1 MRTNIIVGMIAL
13 AGWAAWAEEAVLP
26 GTFEFQLGGATVTTL
41 AERQQTI
48 GKEILIGATD
58 DILKRYA
65 PGGSVSNAVNAFLVR
80 AAGKTVL
87 VDTGLGLKLLDNLK
101 SAGVGA
107 GDIDAVLITH
117 MHRDHIGGLLRGG
130 VAVFTNATVYI
141 ARREFEHWKQKGTDA
156 QIIADAYAGRFR
168 LFHPQKLED
177 GKPAQLVR
185 GVTAFAADGHTPGHT
200 VFLVEGQTKK
210 LLIWGDLTHAALLQ
224 IPHPE
229 VAVTYDVDAAQ
240 AVESRKRVLAYVATN
255 EIHYVGGMHVAYPG
269 VAYLW
274 QQKETNTCY
283 ATPVDYTCTNASGT
297 EVFVRSDGYRTE
309 KQYVTEGPAKGQIK
323 RLTEMNTHQQG
334 LWWQITDHTYDEA
347 GWPLRT
353 EKNLYGV
360 GSEKPQESEESI
372 FFPKSKMTH
381 YIKATR
387 RSGEILYTVFNE
399 RWQVVAYVSGE
410 GKLTKEVKP
419 GNDQYWAP
427 LLKGETP
434 DQARARLAQAAQ
446 DKQVAETRRA
456 AEEKAAD
463 EAAAKAIA
471 ASAPLRPFVFP
482 KTIADALP
490 ADLDSALPKGLTN
503 VLATVKKAHFMSM
516 RNMTLLSA
524 ELMPLLKDRYKTSVA
539 VSVVDESGQPVSG
552 AQVALQEIRMLAD
565 ACDIGYA
572 QNMGRVSE
580 RWEPMACVQTA
591 DANGQT
597 AFKEISRFSFYHL
610 AGQLFYMGKMPAAN
624 LRASVKAEGFE
635 EVSRD
640 FSNVDRETLALA
652 KQAAAI
658 LAGAADDPEVK
669 LEGDDGR
676 AKQAHASARLA
687 KTFYVPEENRHDA
700 VQVKVVLKR
709 RALPREG

>member
-141 ARREFEHWKQKGTDA
+141 ARREFEHWKQKGDDA

-240 AVESRKRVLAYVATN
+240 AVETRKKILAYVATN

-309 KQYVTEGPAKGQIK
+309 TERVAEGPAKGQVK
-323 RLTEMNTHQQG
+323 RFKETDERGT
-334 LWWQITDHTYDEA
+334 WWRITDHTYDEE
-347 GWPLRT
+347 GWPLRS
-353 EKNLYGV
+353 EKNLYYAGI
-360 GSEKPQESEESI
+360 EKPQESEESI
-372 FFPKSKMTH
+372 FFPKSKKTH
-381 YIKATR
+381 YIRNTR

-446 DKQVAETRRA
+446 DKQAAETRRA

-482 KTIADALP
+482 KAIADALP
-490 ADLDSALPKGLTN
+490 ADLDGALPKGLTN

-524 ELMPLLKDRYKTSVA
+524 ELMPLLKDRYKTGVK
-539 VSVVDESGQPVSG
+539 VSVVDEGGKPVSG
-552 AQVALQEIRMLAD
+552 AQVALKEIRLLGDSAD
-565 ACDIGYA
+565 IDRAYGS
-572 QNMGRVSE
+572 GRISDS
-580 RWEPMACVQTA
+580 WEPMSRTLPVNA
-591 DANGQT
+591 DGQ
-597 AFKEISRFSFYHL
+597 ALFADIPRLSFFYL
-610 AGQLFYMGKMPAAN
+610 ARSLFYMGKMPEAN
-624 LRASVKAEGFE
+624 LRASVKAEGYEDAACEFC
-635 EVSRD
+635 
-640 FSNVDRETLALA
+640 NVDRETLALA
-652 KQAAAI
+652 KQTVSI

-676 AKQAHASARLA
+676 AKQAYASAKLA
-687 KTFYVPEENRHDA
+687 KTFFVPEENRHDV

>member
-1 MRTNIIVGMIAL
+1 MKTNVIVGMIAL
-13 AGWAAWAEEAVLP
+13 AGWAAWAEEATLP

-41 AERQQTI
+41 AERQQPV

-58 DILKRYA
+58 EILKRCA

-80 AAGKTVL
+80 VAGKTVL

-117 MHRDHIGGLLRGG
+117 LHRDHVGGLLRGG
-130 VAVFTNATVYI
+130 TAVFTNATVYI
-141 ARREFEHWKQKGTDA
+141 ARREFEHWAQKGDDA
-156 QIIADAYAGRFR
+156 QKIADAYAGRFR

-283 ATPVDYTCTNASGT
+283 AAPVDYTYTNASGT
-297 EVFVRSDGYRTE
+297 EIFVRSDGYRTE
-309 KQYVTEGPAKGQIK
+309 TQYVTEGPAKGQVK
-323 RLTEMNTHQQG
+323 RLTESRDASYR
-334 LWWQITDHTYDEA
+334 QITEHTYDEE
-347 GWPLRT
+347 GWPVKVEKKLYLPGVEKAQET
-353 EKNLYGV
+353 EETAY
-360 GSEKPQESEESI
+360 
-372 FFPKSKMTH
+372 FPKSKTAH
-381 YIKATR
+381 YIRKMN
-387 RSGEILYTVFNE
+387 RSGDVHYTVFNE

-410 GKLTKEVKP
+410 GKLTQEVKP
-419 GNDQYWAP
+419 GNEKYWAP

-434 DQARARLAQAAQ
+434 DQARARLAKAAQ
-446 DKQVAETRRA
+446 DKADTER
-456 AEEKAAD
+456 AAD
-463 EAAAKAIA
+463 EAVAKVIA
-471 ASAPLRPFVFP
+471 ASDPVIPFVLP
-482 KTIADALP
+482 KTIMDALP
-490 ADLDSALPKGLTN
+490 AGLDDALPKGLPEA
-503 VLATVKKAHFMSM
+503 LATIKKAHFMSERGLM
-516 RNMTLLSA
+516 QLSK
-524 ELMPLLKDRYKTSVA
+524 ELEPLLKDRYKTGVS
-539 VSVVDESGQPVSG
+539 VSVVDEGGKPVSG
-552 AQVALQEIRMLAD
+552 AQVTLKQIRLLGDSAD
-565 ACDIGYA
+565 IDRAYGS
-572 QNMGRVSE
+572 GRISDN
-580 RWEPMACVQTA
+580 WEPMSRTLPVNAAGQVLFA
-591 DANGQT
+591 DVP
-597 AFKEISRFSFYHL
+597 RFSSFYL
-610 AGQLFYMGKMPAAN
+610 ARSLFYMGKMPEAN

-635 EVSRD
+635 AAACE
-640 FSNVDRETLALA
+640 FCNVDKETLALA
-652 KQAAAI
+652 KQTVSI
-658 LAGAADDPEVK
+658 LAGAADDPDVK

-676 AKQAHASARLA
+676 AKQAYASAKLA
-687 KTFYVPEENRHDA
+687 KTFCVPEENRHDV
-700 VQVKVVLKR
+700 VQVKVVLKKR
-709 RALPREG
+709 TTPKK